1 VRLSLRASASATIVG
16 FRILWWAA
24 DLQRKSAAPWPDIS
38 ADFSELAKD
47 NDIVPFTVRKLPL
60 NFTLSHL
67 GALLYFTLRVPFPSN
82 SERMIYRRKM

>member
-1 VRLSLRASASATIVG
+1 MRLSLRASASAAIFAFEFSGGQPTFNVNLPPLGQI
-16 FRILWWAA
+16 FR
-24 DLQRKSAAPWPDIS
+24 

-82 SERMIYRRKM
+82 SKRMIYRRKM